1 MTSAAGPSPG
11 RPRSRRTVR
20 PSLALPARRWV
31 AAGLAALV
39 VGGGLHL
46 VVSQPRPEDVAAV
59 VAARALPVGAPL
71 GEGDTELRHL
81 PESALPAGA
90 LRELPAGDAR
100 AAVPLQAGEIL
111 SAADLRTSALLE
123 GLPGRVAVFVPL
135 GEAALAEAMGS
146 GDVVDVHSPVEGSVV
161 AREALVL
168 QVRGGE
174 AAGLWLAV
182 EEDTAVGLAAARGAD
197 PVGAAL
203 SVALRPPPP

>member
-1 MTSAAGPSPG
+1 MAA
-11 RPRSRRTVR
+11 V
-20 PSLALPARRWV
+20 
-31 AAGLAALV
+31 LAALV

-46 VVSQPRPEDVAAV
+46 VVSQPRPEDVPVV

-81 PESALPAGA
+81 PASALPEGA
-90 LRELPAGDAR
+90 LEGLPPGR
-100 AAVPLQAGEIL
+100 HQVAVPLQAGEIL

-123 GLPGRVAVFVPL
+123 GLPDRVAVFVPL
-135 GEAALAEAMGS
+135 GEPTVAEALGA
-146 GDVVDVHSPVEGSVV
+146 GDAVDVHSPVDGAVV

-168 QVRGGE
+168 QTRGGE
-174 AAGLWLAV
+174 APGLWLAV
-182 EEDTAVGLAAARGAD
+182 EENTAAGLAAARGAD

>member
-1 MTSAAGPSPG
+1 M
-11 RPRSRRTVR
+11 R

-46 VVSQPRPEDVAAV
+46 VVSQPRPEDVPVV

-71 GEGDTELRHL
+71 TPGDTELRQL
-81 PESALPAGA
+81 PEAALPAGA
-90 LRELPAGDAR
+90 LHELPAGGAQ

-111 SAADLRTSALLE
+111 SAADLRTSALLA

-135 GEAALAEAMGS
+135 GEPAVAEALGA
-146 GDVVDVHSPVEGSVV
+146 GDAVDVHSPVDGSVV

-168 QVRGGE
+168 RTRVGE
-174 AAGLWLAV
+174 APGLWLAV
-182 EEDTAVGLAAARGAD
+182 EEDTAAGLAAARGAD
-197 PVGAAL
+197 PAGAAL
-203 SVALRPPPP
+203 GVALRPPPP